1 MPNFV
6 KNKIIVGKKE
16 YGKILVDKYS
26 CYDTSSKLMFD
37 FNKIIEMP
45 NELEVEFS
53 TKSNIGIGL
62 YMTYIN
68 PNISYYGNESSKV
81 CRDEYLTM
89 LNKLNDKTLLLSNFV
104 FSMQEIKTYLKK
116 YDENEL
122 LNLGRIQIE
131 NIKKYDAI
139 NWYEWSI
146 KNWSTKWN
154 AEELEVSEDF
164 KTISFQTPWSPAI
177 NVIIEM
183 SKQNPKIKMAFLYSN
198 EDIGYGVGYM
208 LLQNGVI
215 DFKGSFPDYS
225 IDSYKLAFDL
235 WGCSDEYIFDNEK
248 MTYVHKDLN

>member
-1 MPNFV
+1 
-6 KNKIIVGKKE
+6 
-16 YGKILVDKYS
+16 
-26 CYDTSSKLMFD
+26 
-37 FNKIIEMP
+37 
-45 NELEVEFS
+45 
-53 TKSNIGIGL
+53 
-62 YMTYIN
+62 MTYIN

-198 EDIGYGVGYM
+198 EDMV
-208 LLQNGVI
+208 L
-215 DFKGSFPDYS
+215 
-225 IDSYKLAFDL
+225 
-235 WGCSDEYIFDNEK
+235 
-248 MTYVHKDLN
+248 